1 MGFTGGDGS
10 FEGEGHSFGIGIKS
24 NSGDRNWLC
33 RSEGALGELGSKDIE
48 FEGIACDGLCGL
60 GDEKID
66 RDLASERGCG
76 QIGLE
81 D

>member
-1 MGFTGGDGS
+1 
-10 FEGEGHSFGIGIKS
+10 
-24 NSGDRNWLC
+24 LC